1 MQLLQRAHQQRRL
14 MSLRLGPRLS
24 RPHEPRGSQATPIVF
39 PNTTYLRSSIMLESL
54 TLDSLY
60 ENGELCPQSGRYRFY
75 SYLDGTTLPPP
86 LESELD
92 IDLLEGDTF
101 PSLLSNGKECL
112 WLLT

>member
-1 MQLLQRAHQQRRL
+1 
-14 MSLRLGPRLS
+14 
-24 RPHEPRGSQATPIVF
+24 
-39 PNTTYLRSSIMLESL
+39 MLEPL

-60 ENGELCPQSGRYRFY
+60 ENGDLCSQSGHYRFY

-92 IDLLEGDTF
+92 IELLDGDTF
-101 PSLLSNGKECL
+101 PSILSSGKDCL